1 MRIFVTSLIALV
13 LSTAGAQGQI
23 NRPGKKPGEVITRA
37 DFSQGGFGEDHL
49 EVGKA
54 APTFTLQWFKPTTAP
69 LDEDKSPSLTLG
81 TISLAELH
89 VKKPAV
95 LIFGSM
101 TCPPFKG
108 QLEAIDA
115 VYAEFSD
122 RAEFLFIYI
131 REAHPDSVLSVVNS
145 EQQERLLKIGQA
157 RSLAERIDTATV
169 CQRTMKLKIPIA
181 IDSMENKTSRDYA
194 GWPNRCVVVGTDGQ
208 VLYKAKVGPGST
220 NAQQLRKWLNDNLS
234 SSNLSVP

>member
-1 MRIFVTSLIALV
+1 MRIFLISLIALM

-23 NRPGKKPGEVITRA
+23 KRPGKKPGEVITRA

-49 EVGKA
+49 EIGKA
-54 APTFTLQWFKPTTAP
+54 APTFTLQRFKPTTAP
-69 LDEDKSPSLTLG
+69 LDEDKSSLVALG

-89 VKKPAV
+89 AKKPAV

-145 EQQERLLKIGQA
+145 EQQEGLLKIGQA
-157 RSLAERIDTATV
+157 SSLAERIDTATI
-169 CQRTMKLKIPIA
+169 CQRTMKLKIPMA

-208 VLYKAKVGPGST
+208 VLYKTQVGPGSA